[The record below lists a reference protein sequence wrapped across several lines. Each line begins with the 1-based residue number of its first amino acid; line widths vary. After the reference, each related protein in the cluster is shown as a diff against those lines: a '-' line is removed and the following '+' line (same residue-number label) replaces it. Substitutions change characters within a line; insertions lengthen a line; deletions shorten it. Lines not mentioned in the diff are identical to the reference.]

1 MLCQKIGCPTIGY
14 DGFII
19 FLLINLCYC
28 ASTLTVS
35 LCATWATPFD
45 PSRTTKQP
53 FHRTSMM
60 TGTCEMMVTD
70 ASFRYIAAESY
81 EIIQLPYRSNGSVK
95 GSSSSKVIVD
105 IRYLTYSLFSMTLSH
120 VYNSMKSRVIFFRI
134 T

>member
-1 MLCQKIGCPTIGY
+1 
-14 DGFII
+14 
-19 FLLINLCYC
+19 
-28 ASTLTVS
+28 
-35 LCATWATPFD
+35 
-45 PSRTTKQP
+45 
-53 FHRTSMM
+53 MM

-105 IRYLTYSLFSMTLSH
+105 IRYFTFSLFSMTLSI
-120 VYNSMKSRVIFFRI
+120 KSRVFCFRI